1 MIPAPC
7 APLASHL
14 WQSTLF
20 AGVVGLLTL
29 ALRRNQARVRYW
41 LWLTAS
47 YKFLL
52 PFSWLVSIGHQFE
65 WRAAPT
71 IMPPAFS
78 VVVDA
83 VNQPSFP
90 DTASRCEARTRSPAC
105 TSLGDVGSLVLRL
118 RGRCRWVGP

>member
-1 MIPAPC
+1 MIPAAL

-20 AGVVGLLTL
+20 AAAAGLLTL

-41 LWLTAS
+41 LWLVAS

-65 WRAAPT
+65 WRAAPA
-71 IMPPAFS
+71 IMPPVFTAVTDMISSPIS
-78 VVVDA
+78 V
-83 VNQPSFP
+83 
-90 DTASRCEARTRSPAC
+90 TAIYGVKPAPHH
-105 TSLGDVGSLVLRL
+105 LPALVIAI
-118 RGRCRWVGP
+118 W